1 MFFFLISGSVKK
13 WRLLSSFNNITER
26 SFISYKNVVSYIVL
40 LLSEWLDEIGMIL
53 L

>member
-1 MFFFLISGSVKK
+1 MFFGQREN
-13 WRLLSSFNNITER
+13 WRLLSSLITSER
-26 SFISYKNVVSYIVL
+26 NFISYKNVVSYIVI